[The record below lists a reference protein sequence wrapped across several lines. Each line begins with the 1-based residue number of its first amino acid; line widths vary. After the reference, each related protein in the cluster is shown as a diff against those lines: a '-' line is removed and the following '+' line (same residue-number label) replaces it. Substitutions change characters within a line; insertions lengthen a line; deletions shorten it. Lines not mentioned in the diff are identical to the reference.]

1 MSGGCE
7 LKKLEALLDPRTP
20 GAQQTPIAHVVAGL
34 QALNAA
40 EKVIDAAKE
49 TSPAEKTFRTLQA
62 RVALIG
68 MQLVRTDPSDG
79 PQRYLLVK
87 GAKAVELCTVDDLES
102 LVVYLRER

>member
-1 MSGGCE
+1 MSGDE
-7 LKKLEALLDPRTP
+7 LNKLQALLDPRTP
-20 GAQQTPIAHVVAGL
+20 VPQRTSTTRVVADL

-68 MQLVRTDPSDG
+68 MQLVRTDPADG
-79 PQRYLLVK
+79 GIRYLLVR
-87 GAKAVELCTVDDLES
+87 GAKAVELCSVDDLED
-102 LVVYLRER
+102 LMVYLRDR

>member
-1 MSGGCE
+1 MSGDE
-7 LKKLEALLDPRTP
+7 LKKLQGLLDPRTP
-20 GAQQTPIAHVVAGL
+20 APQQTPITHVVAGL

-68 MQLVRTDPSDG
+68 MQLVRTDPADG
-79 PQRYLLVK
+79 PQRFFLVK

-102 LVVYLRER
+102 LLGHLRDR